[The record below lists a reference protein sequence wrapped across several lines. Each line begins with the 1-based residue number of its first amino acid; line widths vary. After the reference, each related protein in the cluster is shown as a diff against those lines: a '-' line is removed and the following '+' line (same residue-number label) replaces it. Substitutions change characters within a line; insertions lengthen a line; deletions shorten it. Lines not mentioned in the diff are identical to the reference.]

1 MKTMIRTP
9 LFRSAL
15 TATITLAILAITA
28 TLSLAQEPGPQ
39 VRPFIAVDAPVVAF
53 THAKVIDGT
62 GAPARE
68 GVTVVL
74 RDGGIEAMGPD
85 GSVSI
90 PDGAEVLDLT
100 GKTLLPGYVMMH
112 EHMFY
117 PAGGGGM
124 YNNLGWSFPRLYLA
138 GGVTT
143 MRTAASIM
151 PYADIN
157 LRDMID
163 AGQIPGPDIDVT
175 GPFLNRPG
183 VPIPAMKLVEGEE
196 DTRRAVRYWSE
207 EGATSVKAYT
217 TIARAEL
224 GAAIQE
230 AHALGH
236 KMTGHLCSVTY
247 REAADLGIDNL
258 EHGFLVSTDFVA
270 DKEPDLCPRGQRQ
283 SLVDLDLDGPEFRS
297 LVQHLV
303 DNDVAIT
310 STMTVFETST
320 PGRPPA
326 SSGALD
332 AMATDARESYLRRRA
347 QLAVN
352 DASPWATL
360 FYKAMEMDK
369 AFVDAGGLLTVGTD
383 PTGYGGV
390 VAGYS
395 NQRAVML
402 LVEGGFTPEE
412 AIEIAT
418 LNGARYLERDAEI
431 GSVEVGKRADLIV
444 VNGDVAEN
452 IAALRRT
459 ELVFKAGIGYDSR
472 RLFDEVKGVVGVR

>member
-1 MKTMIRTP
+1 
-9 LFRSAL
+9 
-15 TATITLAILAITA
+15 
-28 TLSLAQEPGPQ
+28 
-39 VRPFIAVDAPVVAF
+39 
-53 THAKVIDGT
+53 
-62 GAPARE
+62 
-68 GVTVVL
+68 
-74 RDGGIEAMGPD
+74 
-85 GSVSI
+85 
-90 PDGAEVLDLT
+90 
-100 GKTLLPGYVMMH
+100 
-112 EHMFY
+112 
-117 PAGGGGM
+117 
-124 YNNLGWSFPRLYLA
+124 
-138 GGVTT
+138 
-143 MRTAASIM
+143 MRTAAAVM

-196 DTRRAVRYWSE
+196 DTRQAVRYWAD
-207 EGATSVKAYT
+207 EGVTSTKAYT
-217 TIARAEL
+217 TISRAEL

-230 AHALGH
+230 SHALGL

-270 DKEPDLCPRGQRQ
+270 DKEPDVCPPGQRQ
-283 SLVDLDLDGPEFRS
+283 SLTDLDIEGPEFRS

-303 DNDVAIT
+303 DNDVALT
-310 STMTVFETST
+310 STLTVFETFT

-326 SSGALD
+326 SNDALD
-332 AMATDARESYLRRRA
+332 AMAVDAREAYLRRRA

-352 DASPWATL
+352 DESPWATL
-360 FYKAMEMDK
+360 FHKAMKMEK
-369 AFVDAGGLLTVGTD
+369 AFVEAGGLLTVGTD

-390 VAGYS
+390 VAGYA

-412 AIEIAT
+412 AVEIAT
-418 LNGARYLERDAEI
+418 LNGARYLERDGEI
-431 GSVEVGKRADLIV
+431 GSIEVGKRADLIV
-444 VNGDVAEN
+444 VNGDVVEN

-472 RLFDEVKGVVGVR
+472 RLFDAVKGVVGVR